1 MTSAKR
7 QKIGAGE
14 VMNDDAQWR
23 RLEALFAAKRQQAL
37 ALGMAGETLAE
48 WVMSELAI
56 DPDNRDLLVRRFLL
70 PRLVEEIEADGEPVT
85 PAKLNE
91 RLRAALDEQTARRKR
106 G

>member
-1 MTSAKR
+1 MMSPATEDPQW
-7 QKIGAGE
+7 QKLQE
-14 VMNDDAQWR
+14 
-23 RLEALFAAKRQQAL
+23 LFAARHRTAL

-70 PRLVEEIEADGEPVT
+70 PRLAEEIGEPVT
-85 PAKLNE
+85 LAKLNA
-91 RLRAALDEQTARRKR
+91 RLRAALDEQTAKRRK

>member
-1 MTSAKR
+1 MVEIT
-7 QKIGAGE
+7 E
-14 VMNDDAQWR
+14 DHQWR
-23 RLEALFAAKRQQAL
+23 RLQELFNAKHRVAI
-37 ALGMAGETLAE
+37 ALGMAGEALAE